1 MPKVYQ
7 GEGQTPSEAAV
18 RCKLSSTG
26 HPLRQQIRRGIG
38 DEEVREVILRGNRK
52 RSAERKNQEVRFKWE
67 CWNRL
72 FKVAFYLSPCVIL
85 LKTAMY
91 S

>member
-1 MPKVYQ
+1 MPRVYE

-18 RCKLSSTG
+18 RCKLSSRE
-26 HPLRQQIRRGIG
+26 HPLKQQLRRGIP
-38 DEEVREVILRGNRK
+38 DNEVREVILRGNRK
-52 RSAERKNQEVRFKWE
+52 RSLERKNQEVQYKWE

-72 FKVAFYLSPCVIL
+72 FKVAFYLKPCVIL